1 MFFAD
6 PPLEVVKNPL
16 ADSGDAEDTS
26 SIPESGKSPGGK
38 HGNPLQYSCLENS
51 MDRGAWWITV
61 HGVIKSSTRLSEHAY
76 APRRSL
82 SHRAREQERESRL

>member
-26 SIPESGKSPGGK
+26 SIPESGKSPGGE
-38 HGNPLQYSCLENS
+38 HGNPLQYFSCLENS
-51 MDRGAWWITV
+51 MDRGAWQITV
-61 HGVIKSSTRLSEHAY
+61 PGVIKSWTRLSKHAY
-76 APRRSL
+76 TPRRAL
-82 SHRAREQERESRL
+82 SH